1 MVLGAGNHALPVETA
16 GDGMDAAFS
25 PLRTLAKRPLLAS
38 GAVLALVVLLAAIF
52 APVLAPHDPL
62 QPLPD
67 GLSQFGEPV
76 GPGARHWLGADSL
89 GRDVLSRLLYG
100 ARISLTI
107 GVGAV
112 GMSLLLGL
120 LVGVAAGYFAGR
132 VDAALMRLTDVVMAF
147 PAILLAL
154 ALAAVL
160 PQRNV
165 VTLLLVIG
173 FINWASAA
181 RIFRSETLS
190 LRERLYVEAARA
202 MGASHGRILLR
213 HVLPHL
219 TPTILVVG
227 SVGAAATILLDAGL
241 SFLGIGVPAPAPTW
255 GSMLQEAQQ
264 FYSIAPWLAVW
275 PGLAVLATV
284 GAFNLIAFDLR
295 RGLIPRDR
303 S

>member
-1 MVLGAGNHALPVETA
+1 MPSTVAESL
-16 GDGMDAAFS
+16 GDGMDTATPFPRA
-25 PLRTLAKRPLLAS
+25 LLKRPLLA
-38 GAVLALVVLLAAIF
+38 GGLALALFMSLVAVF
-52 APVLAPHDPL
+52 APLLAPHDPL
-62 QPLPD
+62 QPLPN
-67 GLSQFGEPV
+67 GLSAYGEPLS
-76 GPGARHWLGADSL
+76 PGAGRPLGTDSL
-89 GRDVLSRLLYG
+89 GRDVLSRLVHG
-100 ARISLTI
+100 ARISLSI
-107 GVGAV
+107 GIGAVLLSLCLGMGVGV
-112 GMSLLLGL
+112 T
-120 LVGVAAGYFAGR
+120 AGYFAGR

-165 VTLLLVIG
+165 WTLLLVIG

-190 LRERLYVEAARA
+190 LRERLYVEAARVL
-202 MGASHGRILLR
+202 GASHGRIILR

-219 TPTILVVG
+219 APTVLVVG
-227 SVGAAATILLDAGL
+227 SLGAAATILLDAGL

-264 FYSIAPWLAVW
+264 YYSIAPWLAVW

>member
-1 MVLGAGNHALPVETA
+1 MNAALSL
-16 GDGMDAAFS
+16 F
-25 PLRTLAKRPLLAS
+25 RTLVRRPLLAT
-38 GAVLALVVLLAAIF
+38 GTILALLVVLAALF
-52 APVLAPHDPL
+52 APALAPHDPL

-67 GLSQFGEPV
+67 GLSQFGEPM
-76 GPGARHWLGADSL
+76 GPGPQHRLGTDSL
-89 GRDVLSRLLYG
+89 GRDVLSRMLHG
-100 ARISLTI
+100 ARLSLAI

-112 GMSLLLGL
+112 ALSLFLGL
-120 LVGVAAGYFAGR
+120 LVGVTAGYFAGH

-147 PAILLAL
+147 PAILLAM

-190 LRERLYVEAARA
+190 LRERLYVEAARV
-202 MGASHGRILLR
+202 MGASHGRILVR

-219 TPTILVVG
+219 VPTMLVVG
-227 SVGAAATILLDAGL
+227 SVGAAGTILLDAGL

-264 FYSIAPWLAVW
+264 YYSIAPWLVIW
-275 PGLAVLATV
+275 PGVAVLATV

>member
-1 MVLGAGNHALPVETA
+1 MLPAPAERL
-16 GDGMDAAFS
+16 GDGMDAANSF
-25 PLRTLAKRPLLAS
+25 PRALLKRPLLAF
-38 GAVLALVVLLAAIF
+38 GVLLALLMLAAAIF
-52 APVLAPHDPL
+52 APLLAPHDPL
-62 QPLPD
+62 QPLPN
-67 GLSQFGEPV
+67 GLSEFAEPV
-76 GPGARHWLGADSL
+76 GPGPGHPLGTDSQ
-89 GRDVLSRLLYG
+89 GRDVLSRLVYG

-107 GVGAV
+107 GIGAV
-112 GMSLLLGL
+112 GLSLLLGL
-120 LVGVAAGYFAGR
+120 LVGVTAGYFSGA
-132 VDAALMRLTDVVMAF
+132 VDTVLMRLTDVVMAF

-165 VTLLLVIG
+165 WTLLLVIG

-190 LRERLYVEAARA
+190 LRERLYVEAARV
-202 MGASHGRILLR
+202 MGASHARILLR

-219 TPTILVVG
+219 APTVLVVG

-264 FYSIAPWLAVW
+264 YYSIAPWLALW
-275 PGLAVLATV
+275 PGLAVLLTV

>member
-1 MVLGAGNHALPVETA
+1 MNAALTL
-16 GDGMDAAFS
+16 F
-25 PLRTLAKRPLLAS
+25 RTLVRRPLLAT
-38 GAVLALVVLLAAIF
+38 GTVLALLVVLAALF
-52 APVLAPHDPL
+52 APALAPHDPL

-67 GLSQFGEPV
+67 GLSQFGEPM
-76 GPGARHWLGADSL
+76 GPGPQHRLGTDSL
-89 GRDVLSRLLYG
+89 GRDVLSRMLYG
-100 ARISLTI
+100 ARISLAI

-112 GMSLLLGL
+112 ALSLFLGL
-120 LVGVAAGYFAGR
+120 LVGVTAGYFAGH

-147 PAILLAL
+147 PAILLAM

-190 LRERLYVEAARA
+190 LRERLYVEAARV
-202 MGASHGRILLR
+202 MGASHGRILVR

-219 TPTILVVG
+219 VPTMLVVG
-227 SVGAAATILLDAGL
+227 SVGAAGTILLDAGL

-264 FYSIAPWLAVW
+264 YYSIAPWLAVW
-275 PGLAVLATV
+275 PGVAVLATV